1 LSTVNVAVALLN
13 LTEVAPVRLLPL
25 ICTDVPGAPLVGAN
39 DVISGVPGTVNFVEL
54 VAVPDGVVTLMNPV
68 VVPLATV
75 AVIWD
80 ELTTVKLVA
89 SVRLNTTSLAPVR
102 FVPLIVTNV
111 PGAPLVGENE
121 LIVGLP
127 AAATM
132 KSVALVA
139 VPPGV
144 VTWMGPV
151 CVPLATVAEIFV
163 LESTV
168 KLSAALFPNLTAV
181 APVKFVPS
189 ITTSAPTGPEVG
201 ENDVI
206 VGAPAAVTVKFWA
219 LVPVPPGVVTLIFP
233 VVAPE
238 GTVAVICVSVLT
250 VNVVAAVLLNVT
262 AVAPVKL
269 VPVITTEVPTGP
281 LVGLKLVTVGAPP
294 NTVKSEELVS
304 VPFGVVT
311 VVGPVAAPEGTV
323 VVIWSDEFT
332 VNDALTLLKNFT
344 ELAPSKF
351 DPEIVTEIP
360 TAPPLGENDE
370 IVGSS
375 VAVKTKS
382 SALVP
387 VPSGFVT
394 EMGPV
399 WALPGTVA
407 VI

>member
-1 LSTVNVAVALLN
+1 
-13 LTEVAPVRLLPL
+13 
-25 ICTDVPGAPLVGAN
+25 
-39 DVISGVPGTVNFVEL
+39 
-54 VAVPDGVVTLMNPV
+54 
-68 VVPLATV
+68 
-75 AVIWD
+75 
-80 ELTTVKLVA
+80 
-89 SVRLNTTSLAPVR
+89 
-102 FVPLIVTNV
+102 
-111 PGAPLVGENE
+111 
-121 LIVGLP
+121 
-127 AAATM
+127 
-132 KSVALVA
+132 
-139 VPPGV
+139 
-144 VTWMGPV
+144 
-151 CVPLATVAEIFV
+151 
-163 LESTV
+163 
-168 KLSAALFPNLTAV
+168 NLTAV

-238 GTVAVICVSVLT
+238 GTVAVICVPVLT

-269 VPVITTEVPTGP
+269 VPVITTGVPTGP
-281 LVGLKLVTVGAPP
+281 LVGLKLVTVGAPA
-294 NTVKSEELVS
+294 NTVKFEELVS

-311 VVGPVAAPEGTV
+311 VMGPVAAPEGTV
-323 VVIWSDEFT
+323 AVIWSDEFT

-351 DPEIVTEIP
+351 EPEIVTETP
-360 TAPPLGENDE
+360 TAPPLGVKDE

-375 VAVKTKS
+375 VAVTTKS
-382 SALVP
+382 SVLVP

-399 WALPGTVA
+399 WALLGTIA
-407 VI
+407 VIWFGLSTSNVADRFGANVTVSAPVKFDPLMTTDVPPGPLSGVKPETVGAAASAAVAGSTRSRSVATRSSATRRMVDRAFIGTPPGLMAPYGASVCLCSTAVKTHRT